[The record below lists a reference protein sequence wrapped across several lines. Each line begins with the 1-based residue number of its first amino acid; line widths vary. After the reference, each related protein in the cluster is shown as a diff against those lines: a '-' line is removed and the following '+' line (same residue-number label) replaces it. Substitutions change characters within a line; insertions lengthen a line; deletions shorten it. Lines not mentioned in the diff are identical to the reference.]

1 MVLFHTDLDNTM
13 IYSYKHEIGA
23 DKRCAEVYHGR
34 EISYITKETYRLLQQ
49 IKAKEEQ
56 LVMVP
61 TTTRTTEQYQRIH
74 LGIGDLPYA
83 LVCNGGVLL
92 AGGREDEN
100 WYRGS
105 LERIRDSRETLHQAL
120 ELLDKE
126 SRRSFEL
133 RFIRELFVFTKC
145 QEPEAVVC
153 DLKRK
158 LDLNVVEVFRNG
170 EKVYVL
176 PKALSKGSALQRFKE
191 YFGAAYTIAAGDSE
205 FDCSMLE
212 AADLGIVAP
221 ALAQNYSFQGNVV
234 CPSGKKIFAEAVL
247 ALVLAR
253 VENCMKNK

>member
-92 AGGREDEN
+92 AGGR
-100 WYRGS
+100 
-105 LERIRDSRETLHQAL
+105 RIGIAVRWNVSATAGR
-120 ELLDKE
+120 
-126 SRRSFEL
+126 
-133 RFIRELFVFTKC
+133 RFIRRWNFWIRSLG
-145 QEPEAVVC
+145 EA
-153 DLKRK
+153 
-158 LDLNVVEVFRNG
+158 LNC
-170 EKVYVL
+170 VL
-176 PKALSKGSALQRFKE
+176 
-191 YFGAAYTIAAGDSE
+191 
-205 FDCSMLE
+205 
-212 AADLGIVAP
+212 
-221 ALAQNYSFQGNVV
+221 
-234 CPSGKKIFAEAVL
+234 
-247 ALVLAR
+247 
-253 VENCMKNK
+253 

>member
-1 MVLFHTDLDNTM
+1 MVLFYTDLDNTM
-13 IYSYKHEIGA
+13 IYSYKHEIGVE
-23 DKRCAEVYHGR
+23 KRCAEIYHER
-34 EISYITKETYRLLQQ
+34 EISYITKETYRLLQK

-92 AGGREDEN
+92 AGGREDED

-158 LDLNVVEVFRNG
+158 LNG
-170 EKVYVL
+170 V
-176 PKALSKGSALQRFKE
+176 
-191 YFGAAYTIAAGDSE
+191 
-205 FDCSMLE
+205 
-212 AADLGIVAP
+212 
-221 ALAQNYSFQGNVV
+221 
-234 CPSGKKIFAEAVL
+234 
-247 ALVLAR
+247 
-253 VENCMKNK
+253 